1 MTKRRSPSVLRLA
14 LGLPEPEAS
23 TSVPAL
29 RPAENVSRA
38 FAPSAERILGAP
50 RVGRGSQK
58 SAVWS
63 VPFAVME
70 MMSLER
76 NQNAPEQVRIRFLD
90 AAAGAPS
97 VEGIQPSLEDTTG
110 FEIDSEDPVV
120 ALDFRADEAFF
131 VDWNGKRHLVSAED
145 DSGSPAIHVATFD
158 LFALSS
164 AERCVVPAF
173 VAEWLIAPPCED
185 VWLASH
191 VRELTID
198 GRASGVLS
206 AVGAWTRLRSR
217 TAAQRADL
225 VAKSL
230 RGEVDEDSVASN
242 RWARAFLV
250 GTQLESVVRNAI
262 GCCGRLAEE
271 LGSIGAA
278 DPGEAP
284 TWVRFAEALRD
295 RDDLESTRV
304 MLHAAAAASEVERCT
319 VDVDAAGDDLVNSLP
334 IEPSMAT
341 DEHIV
346 RVALKMPDLWW
357 GKPARVDGSE
367 R

>member
-38 FAPSAERILGAP
+38 FAPSAEPILGAP
-50 RVGRGSQK
+50 RAGGGSQK
-58 SAVWS
+58 SARVWS

-70 MMSLER
+70 MVSLER
-76 NQNAPEQVRIRFLD
+76 NENAPEQVRIRFLD
-90 AAAGAPS
+90 AAAGTPS
-97 VEGIQPSLEDTTG
+97 VEGIQPFLEDATG

-120 ALDFRADEAFF
+120 TLDFRADEAFF
-131 VDWNGKRHLVSAED
+131 VDWNGRRHLVSAED

-164 AERCVVPAF
+164 AVRCAVPAF
-173 VAEWLIAPPCED
+173 VAEWLIAPPSED

-191 VRELTID
+191 VRELSID
-198 GRASGVLS
+198 GRASGVVA

-230 RGEVDEDSVASN
+230 RGEVDEDSVAPN

-250 GTQLESVVRNAI
+250 GAQLDSVVRSAI
-262 GCCGRLAEE
+262 GSCGRLAEE
-271 LGSIGAA
+271 LGAIDAA
-278 DPGEAP
+278 DPSEAP
-284 TWVRFAEALRD
+284 TWARFAEALRD

-304 MLHAAAAASEVERCT
+304 MLHAAESAGELERCT
-319 VDVDAAGDDLVNSLP
+319 VDVDAAGDDLVHSLP
-334 IEPSMAT
+334 IEPSLAN
-341 DEHIV
+341 DEHIA

-357 GKPARVDGSE
+357 GKPARVN
-367 R
+367 